1 MASSAIAQ
9 KFTVVA
15 KTNVAS
21 LEPGLSQHVVKSTFL
36 YLKPTS
42 GPRRMSNLLPSTLVR
57 STTTPTLN
65 QLAGAQQTWP
75 RPQPSS
81 FLIHPSS
88 PPTDSL
94 PACVRGFAV
103 ANFFISSF
111 NLPPPSAIL
120 RASWGV

>member
-21 LEPGLSQHVVKSTFL
+21 LEPGLSQYVVRSTFL

-42 GPRRMSNLLPSTLVR
+42 GPRRMSNLLPSALVR

-65 QLAGAQQTWP
+65 QLAGAQQTSP

-88 PPTDSL
+88 PPTD
-94 PACVRGFAV
+94 GFAV
-103 ANFFISSF
+103 ANSRISSF
-111 NLPPPSAIL
+111 LLFFISAIL